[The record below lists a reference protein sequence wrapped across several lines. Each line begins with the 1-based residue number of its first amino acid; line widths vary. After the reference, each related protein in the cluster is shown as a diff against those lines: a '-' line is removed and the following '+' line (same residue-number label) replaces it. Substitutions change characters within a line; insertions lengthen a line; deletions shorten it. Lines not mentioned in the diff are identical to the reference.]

1 MFKIYV
7 IVTYFKEFVTG
18 SLCLEFF
25 QELFFFFLTADL
37 NLSTVDFQKALK
49 DFTPL
54 ALRNANLHKPKD
66 IGWDRIGGLKDVKQM
81 LRDTIMLPA
90 KVLSSFKL
98 VIFT

>member
-1 MFKIYV
+1 MCLGF
-7 IVTYFKEFVTG
+7 FSG
-18 SLCLEFF
+18 S
-25 QELFFFFLTADL
+25 FFLYFFITDL

-81 LRDTIMLPA
+81 LRDTILLPA

-98 VIFT
+98 LI